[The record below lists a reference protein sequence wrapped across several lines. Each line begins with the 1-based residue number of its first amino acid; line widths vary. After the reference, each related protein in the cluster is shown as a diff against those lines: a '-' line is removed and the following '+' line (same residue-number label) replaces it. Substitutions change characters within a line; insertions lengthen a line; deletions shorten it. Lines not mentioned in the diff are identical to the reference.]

1 MLGAVLLAYLVVTV
15 AIEMATVVTS
25 AAVLA
30 KKIGALGVVLLVGPT
45 VARLDRW
52 TGAVPVVRT

>member
-1 MLGAVLLAYLVVTV
+1 MLLAYLVVTV